1 MTIDLA
7 GASVTSDAAPPPPDP
22 RSLAAAWHFAAR
34 VAWLLALM
42 VPAVVLHLAW
52 RSVRAASPWPRWFL
66 GRAARATGVRATYRG
81 TPLAHDVVFVANHVS
96 WIDILVIGG
105 VTDVRF
111 IAQDRI
117 RFWPVIGWLAWLDA
131 TIFVSRTDR
140 AGVAGQITR
149 VRAAIAGE
157 RPVAIFPEGTTTDGR
172 RLLPFKPSLFAA
184 LEPPPRP
191 MMIQPVLLDFDA
203 TGSALAWIGTEDG
216 ASNAMRVLRQG
227 KTFVVATHFLEAFDA
242 AALGG
247 RKAIAGEA
255 RRRIAAALSERHSIP
270 VV

>member
-7 GASVTSDAAPPPPDP
+7 GATATNDAAPPPREP
-22 RSLAAAWHFAAR
+22 RSLSAAGHFAAR
-34 VAWLLALM
+34 VGWLLALL
-42 VPAVVLHLAW
+42 VPAIVLHLAW
-52 RSVRAASPWPRWFL
+52 RMVRARSPWPRWFL
-66 GRAARATGVRATYRG
+66 ARAARASGVRAAYRG
-81 TPLAHDVVFVANHVS
+81 TPLTRDVVFVANHIS

-117 RFWPVIGWLAWLDA
+117 RFWPVIGWLAWMDA

-140 AGVAGQITR
+140 AGVAGQIER
-149 VRAAIAGE
+149 VRAAVTGA

-191 MMIQPVLLDFDA
+191 LMIQPVLLDFDA
-203 TGSALAWIGTEDG
+203 AGSGLAWIGVEDG
-216 ASNAMRVLRQG
+216 AANAIRVLCRG
-227 KTFVVATHFLEAFDA
+227 KTFVVTTHFLEPFDV
-242 AALGG
+242 ALLG

-255 RRRIAAALSERHSIP
+255 RRRIAAALSARHGIS
-270 VV
+270 VA